1 MEDDDNL
8 HGVHL
13 FRLYVDNGDMDD
25 DEDDDGGNDDDDD
38 EFESSIIG
46 VLLTTVSVDDNK
58 LGVIQSSLI
67 VPHVIRIN
75 FCKRISTVFF
85 EIFTEHF
92 SGTISFLFHL
102 KKK

>member
-1 MEDDDNL
+1 MEDDVNL

-25 DEDDDGGNDDDDD
+25 DEDDGGGGND

-75 FCKRISTVFF
+75 FCIRISTVFF